1 MCPAGGPQATGE
13 QAFRVQ
19 QKQAD
24 LAQFEQLQQ
33 EYPARRYQAMIEK
46 TAGEIG
52 ALRERQDHFALEKNK
67 KRRLGKSRRFC
78 LPGTG
83 TFLTNRNI

>member
-1 MCPAGGPQATGE
+1 M
-13 QAFRVQ
+13 Q

-52 ALRERQDHFALEKNK
+52 ALRRTAGPLCA
-67 KRRLGKSRRFC
+67 GKE
-78 LPGTG
+78 
-83 TFLTNRNI
+83 